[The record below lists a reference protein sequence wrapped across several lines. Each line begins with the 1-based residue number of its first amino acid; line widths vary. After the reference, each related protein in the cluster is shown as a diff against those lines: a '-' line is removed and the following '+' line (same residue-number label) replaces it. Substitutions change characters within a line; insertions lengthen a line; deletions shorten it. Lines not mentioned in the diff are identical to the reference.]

1 MKYEPNN
8 YKTFSVIPDGNYSSI
23 QVDAGSY
30 ISIHSELNTY
40 EVISNETN

>member
-8 YKTFSVIPDGNYSSI
+8 YQTFSVIPDGNYSSI
-23 QVDAGSY
+23 QVDAADY
-30 ISIHSELNTY
+30 TSIHSELNTY